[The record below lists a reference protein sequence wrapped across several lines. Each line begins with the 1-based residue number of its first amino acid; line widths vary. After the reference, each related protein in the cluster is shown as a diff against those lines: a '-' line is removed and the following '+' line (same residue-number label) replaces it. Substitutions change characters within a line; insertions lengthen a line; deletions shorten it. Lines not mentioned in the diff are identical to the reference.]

1 MAPANQKVV
10 ENAKLADL
18 WREHQ
23 VAPFP
28 YSCLKLAL
36 AGTPLVKIDA
46 EAGACLTASL
56 RTDGVPR
63 ALPPERRASLS
74 RCLERIAQVLRETS
88 LDPDGRAYFER
99 LEKLSEAVLA
109 VKG

>member
-1 MAPANQKVV
+1 M
-10 ENAKLADL
+10 

-28 YSCLKLAL
+28 FSCLKLAVADL
-36 AGTPLVKIDA
+36 SLVKLDA

-56 RTDGVPR
+56 RIDGVPR
-63 ALPPERRASLS
+63 VLSEERRASLA
-74 RCLERIAQVLRETS
+74 RCRELILQALREVA
-88 LDPDGRAYFER
+88 LDAEGRAYFER
-99 LEKLSEAVLA
+99 LDELSRAVLA